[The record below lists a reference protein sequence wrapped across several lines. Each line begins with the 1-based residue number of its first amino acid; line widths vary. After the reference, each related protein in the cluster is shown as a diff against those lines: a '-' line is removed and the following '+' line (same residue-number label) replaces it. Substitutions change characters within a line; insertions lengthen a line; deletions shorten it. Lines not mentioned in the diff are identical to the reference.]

1 MMKTD
6 VTKLEK
12 ESKELGL
19 NKAYD
24 ALFTSDGIS
33 KIDTECKVFESG
45 TQKNDGAK
53 KLCSKL
59 LYLLENIAK
68 NPTAADNVKRCSYLR
83 YWFYDQIRG
92 IHNDHS
98 KKISEITFIKELT
111 DIRKKVYNK
120 ELKYTCEI
128 LYDKDVNLD
137 EWKKRILSY
146 IYFKNYDD
154 IKKISIS
161 TKKTECNKHLAYV
174 ESFIPL
180 YKEYYEKHCRSG
192 GFLFF
197 SPVGTDYFPCSSLYD
212 PNKLLAALKLCKP
225 PEPPKI
231 RTSASSALVS
241 GGIPG
246 QGSHVAL
253 PTTLQIRNDAG
264 QGAMAAIPSTLESAS
279 DKTDSNFIRDIIMG
293 VAVIGTIFFLFFYN
307 MEKESKELGLNKA
320 YDALFTSDGISK
332 IDTECKVFESGSKK
346 HDGAKKLC
354 SKLLYILENIAKNPK
369 TTDNVKRCSYLRY
382 WFYDQIRGIH
392 NDHSKKIGEISFI
405 KELTD
410 IRKKVYKNELK
421 YTCEILFEN
430 NVNLDEWKKR
440 ILSYIYFKNHDDIKK
455 ISISKN
461 RIECDKRLKYV
472 ESFMPLY
479 TEYYEKHCRNSGF
492 FLFSPGGTDYFRC
505 LSSYNPKDLLAAL
518 KKCEPPEPPKSRIS
532 AGSASVSGRA
542 GGSAPIRNDAGH
554 GATAAVPNTLES
566 TSDKMDSNFI
576 RDIIMGVA
584 VIGTIFFLF
593 FYNMS
598 SGLKFSSPIKKRNK
612 KKMKHNYY
620 EEYEKEF
627 EKYDSEDMSLDS
639 EEDRYHLNYQP
650 EGDYDY

>member
-128 LYDKDVNLD
+128 L
-137 EWKKRILSY
+137 
-146 IYFKNYDD
+146 
-154 IKKISIS
+154 IS

-241 GGIPG
+241 GKAGGATPVSSAVTRG
-246 QGSHVAL
+246 ATSSGGTRDLASPV
-253 PTTLQIRNDAG
+253 TTLQYKDRYPFCNLENLCPPRQEIRNDTG
-264 QGAMAAIPSTLESAS
+264 QGAMAAIPNTLESA
-279 DKTDSNFIRDIIMG
+279 
-293 VAVIGTIFFLFFYN
+293 
-307 MEKESKELGLNKA
+307 
-320 YDALFTSDGISK
+320 
-332 IDTECKVFESGSKK
+332 
-346 HDGAKKLC
+346 
-354 SKLLYILENIAKNPK
+354 
-369 TTDNVKRCSYLRY
+369 
-382 WFYDQIRGIH
+382 
-392 NDHSKKIGEISFI
+392 
-405 KELTD
+405 
-410 IRKKVYKNELK
+410 
-421 YTCEILFEN
+421 
-430 NVNLDEWKKR
+430 
-440 ILSYIYFKNHDDIKK
+440 
-455 ISISKN
+455 
-461 RIECDKRLKYV
+461 
-472 ESFMPLY
+472 
-479 TEYYEKHCRNSGF
+479 
-492 FLFSPGGTDYFRC
+492 
-505 LSSYNPKDLLAAL
+505 
-518 KKCEPPEPPKSRIS
+518 
-532 AGSASVSGRA
+532 
-542 GGSAPIRNDAGH
+542 
-554 GATAAVPNTLES
+554 
-566 TSDKMDSNFI
+566 SDKMDSNFI

-598 SGLKFSSPIKKRNK
+598 SGLKFSSPIKKRK
-612 KKMKHNYY
+612 KKKLKHNYY

-627 EKYDSEDMSLDS
+627 EKYGSEDPS
-639 EEDRYHLNYQP
+639 
-650 EGDYDY
+650 

>member
-241 GGIPG
+241 GKAGGATPVSSAVTRGATSSGGTRDLASPVTTVRGAAVQGSVSTLQPGKSLPPPTGGIPG

-307 MEKESKELGLNKA
+307 M
-320 YDALFTSDGISK
+320 
-332 IDTECKVFESGSKK
+332 
-346 HDGAKKLC
+346 
-354 SKLLYILENIAKNPK
+354 
-369 TTDNVKRCSYLRY
+369 
-382 WFYDQIRGIH
+382 
-392 NDHSKKIGEISFI
+392 
-405 KELTD
+405 
-410 IRKKVYKNELK
+410 
-421 YTCEILFEN
+421 
-430 NVNLDEWKKR
+430 
-440 ILSYIYFKNHDDIKK
+440 
-455 ISISKN
+455 
-461 RIECDKRLKYV
+461 
-472 ESFMPLY
+472 
-479 TEYYEKHCRNSGF
+479 
-492 FLFSPGGTDYFRC
+492 
-505 LSSYNPKDLLAAL
+505 
-518 KKCEPPEPPKSRIS
+518 
-532 AGSASVSGRA
+532 
-542 GGSAPIRNDAGH
+542 
-554 GATAAVPNTLES
+554 
-566 TSDKMDSNFI
+566 
-576 RDIIMGVA
+576 
-584 VIGTIFFLF
+584 
-593 FYNMS
+593 S
-598 SGLKFSSPIKKRNK
+598 SGLKFSSPIKKRK
-612 KKMKHNYY
+612 KKKLKHNYY

-627 EKYDSEDMSLDS
+627 QKYGSEDMSLDS
-639 EEDRYHLNYQP
+639 EEDRYYLNYQP
-650 EGDYDY
+650 ERDKDY